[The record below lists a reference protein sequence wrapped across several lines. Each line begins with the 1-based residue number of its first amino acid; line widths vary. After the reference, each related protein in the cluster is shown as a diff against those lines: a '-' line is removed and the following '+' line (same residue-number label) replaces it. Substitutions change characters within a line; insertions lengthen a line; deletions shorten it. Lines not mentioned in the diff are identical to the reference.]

1 MNAPLIWAGLPVFFG
16 VVLWLIKKY
25 PRIQLL
31 VGIGLY
37 ALFALLAI
45 FLPIENPLGTQQAGF
60 IIDSSLNIL
69 GRQFVLTFAE
79 QPVLMLLFGFSA
91 FWMLGLFSQ
100 SHAIRLIPYGLVIL
114 GLLTASLMVQPFLYA
129 ALIIE
134 AAVLISVPLLA
145 DPASRSSRGLVRFI
159 IFLSLAVPFTLL
171 AGWAA
176 NLAEANPANGMFQIR
191 AAILLALGFS
201 FMLGVFPLFTWMPML
216 SEETHPYVSGF
227 LLNLLSVVILFLGVR
242 FLNTYGWLRTMAGV
256 PNALQIAG
264 GFMVLSAGL
273 WAGFDRKL
281 IRLPAYLNV
290 LQNGLAL
297 VALSLRG
304 DSPLVLFSAL
314 LIPRLVMTAYLCL
327 ALSVLARRPVLE
339 KGAFAA
345 YPFAAVMVLVS
356 IFSMAGF
363 PLLAG
368 FPSML
373 LLLERLG
380 QQAPATLALVA
391 LGLIALIGAGIRH
404 MISMVSPPADLE
416 MQGLAV
422 EPASGLLLNVYFTA
436 GILVC
441 LIIGLFPSRIMPAAE
456 EIVRA
461 FQNWR

>member
-1 MNAPLIWAGLPVFFG
+1 MSAALIWAGFPVLFG
-16 VVLWLIKKY
+16 VVLWMIKKH

-31 VGIGLY
+31 VGVGLFI
-37 ALFALLAI
+37 LFAMLAF
-45 FLPIENPLGTQQAGF
+45 FLPIENPLGTQRAGF
-60 IIDSSLNIL
+60 IIDSSFNIL

-100 SHAIRLIPYGLVIL
+100 SQARRLISYGMVIL
-114 GLLTASLMVQPFLYA
+114 GLMTASLMVKPFLYA

-134 AAVLISVPLLA
+134 AAVLISVPLMA
-145 DPASRSSRGLVRFI
+145 DPVSRNSRGLVRFV

-176 NLAEANPANGMFQIR
+176 NLAEANPANGMYQIR

-201 FMLGVFPLFTWMPML
+201 FLLGVFPLFTWMPML
-216 SEETHPYVSGF
+216 SEETHPNISGF
-227 LLNLLSVVILFLGVR
+227 LLNLFSVVILFLGVR
-242 FLNTYGWLRTMAGV
+242 FLDSYGWLRTMAGV
-256 PNALQIAG
+256 PYTLQIAG

-281 IRLPAYLNV
+281 VRLPAYLNV

-297 VALSLRG
+297 AALSLRG
-304 DSPLVLFSAL
+304 ESPLVLFSAL

-327 ALSVLARRPVLE
+327 ALSVLARRAALD
-339 KGAFAA
+339 KGAFTAQ
-345 YPFAAVMVLVS
+345 PFAAAMVLVS

-380 QQAPATLALVA
+380 QQAPAIVLLVA

-404 MISMVSPPADLE
+404 MINMVAAPSEEENP
-416 MQGLAV
+416 GLAA
-422 EPASGLLLNVYFTA
+422 EPASGLLLNIYFTA

-441 LIIGLFPSRIMPAAE
+441 LIIGLFPSKFMPAAE
-456 EIVRA
+456 AIVRA